1 MTMKTNRSKVAL
13 LGGDGRMRYA
23 ADSFAETGAEAAV
36 FACPGESGAEPGY
49 TRAATPAD
57 ALSGADAVVL
67 PIPTSR
73 DGVTLNAPLTPD
85 KLPLDDIISAIPE
98 SAVVYGGKFGKDFT
112 EKLKE
117 RGVKYYDYAEDRY
130 YAAIN
135 AAYTAEAAFAL
146 AVESTDK
153 ALRDCSCAIFGM
165 GRIGKALSGML
176 FGAGARVTV
185 FTRNP
190 RDADF
195 IEHMGMDCRFY
206 SDCEKVLPECDILI
220 NTVPEDSIADHFAAF
235 PARCPIIDLAG
246 VNSDLPNVTKA
257 LSLPSKYSPESA
269 GRLICRA
276 ILRLMDGGERL

>member
-13 LGGDGRMRYA
+13 LGGDRRMRYA

-36 FACPGESGAEPGY
+36 FACPPESGAEPGY
-49 TRAATPAD
+49 TRAATLTD
-57 ALSGADAVVL
+57 ALGGADVVVL

-85 KLPLDDIISAIPE
+85 KLPLDDIVRAVPE
-98 SAVVYGGKFGKDFT
+98 RATVYGGKLGKDFT
-112 EKLKE
+112 DKLKE
-117 RGVKYYDYAEDRY
+117 RGIKYYDYAEDRY

-135 AAYTAEAAFAL
+135 AAYTAEAAFAI

-153 ALRDCSCAIFGM
+153 ALKDCSCAIFGM
-165 GRIGKALSGML
+165 GRIGKVLSGML
-176 FGAGARVTV
+176 RGAGARVTV

-195 IEHMGMDCRFY
+195 IEYMGMDCRFY
-206 SDCEKVLPECDILI
+206 DGCEKVLPECDLLI
-220 NTVPEDSIADHFAAF
+220 NTVPDGSITIYFDKV
-235 PARCPIIDLAG
+235 PSRSPIIDLAG

-276 ILRLMDGGERL
+276 ILHSMDGGER